1 MDTPPL
7 RILLLEDNKHD
18 YYIIKHTLE
27 RSDIIVELVW
37 AQSAEEAL
45 QWVHDQGFD
54 LILTDFKLPGLT
66 GLEMF
71 SRLQQQA
78 IHVPVVFLTGSGNEQ
93 VAVEALQRGAQ
104 DYLVKD
110 VQQEYLRL
118 LPVVVD
124 KARRQWE
131 DKRAREQAEIDLQ
144 RYAADLAT
152 RNAELQ
158 TFAHMV
164 AHDLKSPLAVIIGY
178 AELLQQN
185 TQQIKDVDLLLCLDS
200 IGRMGRKM
208 AEIIDALLLLAEVR
222 QTELAVK
229 PLDTA
234 IIVNETITRLQAQIE
249 AGQAALYLPETW
261 PLAYG
266 YAPWVE
272 AVWVNYLS
280 NGLKYGGQ
288 PPQLSLGAEAAANG
302 MVRFWV
308 KDNGA
313 GISPADQARLFIPFT
328 RLDQLKDGHGLGLS
342 IVRHIIEKCGG
353 QVGVDSHPGAGSTF
367 WFTLPAEEGAEK
379 EEALNMAGTV

>member
-7 RILLLEDNKHD
+7 RVLLLEDNKHD
-18 YYIIKHTLE
+18 YVIIKRALE
-27 RSDIIVELVW
+27 RSDVFMELVW

-45 QWVHDQGFD
+45 QWVHDQAFD

-71 SRLQQQA
+71 LRLQQQA
-78 IHVPVVFLTGSGNEQ
+78 VHVPVVFLTGSGNEQ

-110 VQQEYLRL
+110 PQQEYLRL
-118 LPVVVD
+118 LPVVVA

-131 DKRAREQAEIDLQ
+131 DKRARKQAEIDLQ
-144 RYAADLAT
+144 QYAADLAL

-158 TFAHMV
+158 AFAHMV

-178 AELLQQN
+178 ADLLQQS
-185 TQQIKDVDLLLCLDS
+185 TSHMDDQDVLTCLDS
-200 IGRMGRKM
+200 IARMGRKM
-208 AEIIDALLLLAEVR
+208 ADIVDALLLLAEVR
-222 QTELAVK
+222 QTELVLQ

-234 IIVNETITRLQAQIE
+234 AIAQETIARLQRQIE
-249 AGQAALYLPETW
+249 SRQATLHLPQMW

-288 PPQLSLGAEAAANG
+288 PPQLWLGAETAANG
-302 MVRFWV
+302 FVRFWV
-308 KDNGA
+308 RDNGS
-313 GISPADQARLFIPFT
+313 GISAANQARIFVPFT
-328 RLDQLKDGHGLGLS
+328 KLDQIKDGHGLGLS

-353 QVGVDSHPGAGSTF
+353 QVGVDSQPGNGSTF
-367 WFTLPAEEGAEK
+367 WFTLPANPEG
-379 EEALNMAGTV
+379 